1 MVTLPES
8 YPEDAPKA
16 RFTSRVYHP
25 LVTVKGD
32 VDLSMRFPSWTPGQ
46 DYVILVLL
54 FLGILV
60 ADHRGML
67 SVVDQ
72 EYKES
77 GFCVS
82 ERPTQPVNSFLL
94 CFLVDTL
101 LCIPL

>member
-1 MVTLPES
+1 MRRYKGAIFKFVVTLPES

-54 FLGILV
+54 FLKRMSAPG
-60 ADHRGML
+60 
-67 SVVDQ
+67 
-72 EYKES
+72 
-77 GFCVS
+77 
-82 ERPTQPVNSFLL
+82 
-94 CFLVDTL
+94 
-101 LCIPL
+101 